1 MNKNTVRIDHSF
13 DYCNFNV
20 VVALEGENLK
30 LMRKAMEGFKEIEMG
45 MFSNLTEK
53 KVAIDDGFFV
63 LFTWSVENGI

>member
-1 MNKNTVRIDHSF
+1 MEPKIAGEVEEEGED
-13 DYCNFNV
+13 V